1 MGCLFRLGDSV
12 GLVRARPAG
21 PRLVTV
27 LPPNLVRVA
36 GMDRGT
42 FLNHV
47 GRMATGFRMLTPD
60 ETEMREAHAVL
71 AANNIEL
78 RWGEQ
83 AFPAKDFES
92 AFLEWTM
99 TNTPYLGWFMRALCA
114 LVQTGAVKTASSPQ
128 AKVSLD
134 LKTADRYLQGERYA
148 SLLPGNQKAIAF
160 WAFNNRM
167 KL

>member
-1 MGCLFRLGDSV
+1 MGYLSRLCDSA
-12 GLVRARPAG
+12 GLARKRPAG
-21 PRLVTV
+21 PSPANV
-27 LPPNLVRVA
+27 LPPNLARVA
-36 GMDRGT
+36 GLGREE
-42 FLNHV
+42 FLIYV
-47 GRMATGFRMLTPD
+47 AKMPTGFRMLTPD

-83 AFPAKDFES
+83 AFPAKDFEP

-114 LVQTGAVKTASSPQ
+114 LARTGAVKTAPQ
-128 AKVSLD
+128 AKASLD

-148 SLLPGNQKAIAF
+148 SLLPGHQKAIAF
-160 WAFNNRM
+160 WVFNNRM